1 MAFLRRAPAPT
12 GPPKPIT
19 AAPPG
24 QNGRAAPEPLT
35 LVLPALA
42 ALGAI
47 SSIAVVAWVA
57 QDRTGDR
64 PRVKRRIDV
73 ILKDLETS
81 CLGLTEILRRIKRH
95 GRLFGLD
102 GPNGAAPLKLG
113 LNGARMEPAAGQMYH
128 QIVNDLATMLVL
140 ATQNSFDTINA
151 IEDGE
156 IVAPD
161 SLFYGFAEAQEKLNV
176 LISQRTGIRG
186 TVDGACEVADHLTK
200 LVQQLKKHKVAI

>member
-1 MAFLRRAPAPT
+1 MAFLRRAPASS
-12 GPPKPIT
+12 GPSKPIT
-19 AAPPG
+19 AAPAG

-35 LVLPALA
+35 LVLPVLA

-81 CLGLTEILRRIKRH
+81 CLGLNEILRRIKRH

-102 GPNGAAPLKLG
+102 GPNGAAAFKLG
-113 LNGARMEPAAGQMYH
+113 LNNARKEPAAGQMYH

-156 IVAPD
+156 IIAPE

-176 LISQRTGIRG
+176 LMSQRTGIRG
-186 TVDGACEVADHLTK
+186 LVDGAMEVADHLAK
-200 LVQQLKKHKVAI
+200 LVQQLKTFRTAS